1 MMVMIMSRRGKNCKY
16 FEFCA
21 STALRVEFFKL
32 WTKYHY
38 RWGINIDTSGVR
50 VFHECT
56 VDPAVPD
63 TLTHLIRACTGKN
76 TIDSCPQ
83 DFDGNATIVELCAS
97 YTAMVFE
104 PNLAYRNVH
113 CAICNNASMDK
124 LICLN
129 LGPFGRFNWQQNF
142 NTFSFAVLF
151 DIGGNAQDSVGFTKK
166 SCTNDFELYDPFFK
180 KCRNVICGQ
189 EGMEFRDGKCI
200 ETRLPLQETS
210 SLSTPTQSSTTT
222 TLTTTRFAFTTTTT
236 TTLMTTLSTTNEA
249 EEQTTLFVFDYEN
262 EENEAQDESTNEPIT
277 TSTTLSSVTIS
288 STSISSNYPTT
299 TTTVRS
305 IEDNS
310 GEQSQVNLFWS
321 LLWIESSMMCFLL

>member
-1 MMVMIMSRRGKNCKY
+1 MQITNVKLQPNCKY
-16 FEFCA
+16 FLVSHGRILFWKPYKISSPC
-21 STALRVEFFKL
+21 
-32 WTKYHY
+32 

-113 CAICNNASMDK
+113 CAICNHASMDK

-151 DIGGNAQDSVGFTKK
+151 DIGGNVQDSVGFETKK
-166 SCTNDFELYDPFFK
+166 CANHFELYDPFFK

-200 ETRLPLQETS
+200 ETRLPLGNNEETETS
-210 SLSTPTQSSTTT
+210 TPISQSTTSTTT
-222 TLTTTRFAFTTTTT
+222 TTTVTTTRFAFTTTTT
-236 TTLMTTLSTTNEA
+236 TTLITTTTTSEA
-249 EEQTTLFVFDYEN
+249 EETTLLTIFDYE
-262 EENEAQDESTNEPIT
+262 EEVEVDEPIT
-277 TSTTLSSVTIS
+277 ITTTTSTVSPVTIS
-288 STSISSNYPTT
+288 STSTTSS
-299 TTTVRS
+299 TTV
-305 IEDNS
+305 
-310 GEQSQVNLFWS
+310 QSQQEPQVCQLQNY
-321 LLWIESSMMCFLL
+321 

>member
-1 MMVMIMSRRGKNCKY
+1 M
-16 FEFCA
+16 
-21 STALRVEFFKL
+21 
-32 WTKYHY
+32 
-38 RWGINIDTSGVR
+38 
-50 VFHECT
+50 
-56 VDPAVPD
+56 DPAVPD

-83 DFDGNATIVELCAS
+83 EYEATENATIVELCAS

-189 EGMEFRDGKCI
+189 EGMEFRDGRCI
-200 ETRLPLQETS
+200 ETRLPPTEAEEIS

-310 GEQSQVNLFWS
+310 GEQSQVNLF
-321 LLWIESSMMCFLL
+321 

>member
-1 MMVMIMSRRGKNCKY
+1 M
-16 FEFCA
+16 
-21 STALRVEFFKL
+21 
-32 WTKYHY
+32 
-38 RWGINIDTSGVR
+38 
-50 VFHECT
+50 
-56 VDPAVPD
+56 
-63 TLTHLIRACTGKN
+63 
-76 TIDSCPQ
+76 
-83 DFDGNATIVELCAS
+83 ELCAS

-189 EGMEFRDGKCI
+189 EGMEFRDGRCI

-305 IEDNS
+305 IEGNS
-310 GEQSQVNLFWS
+310 GEQSQVNLF
-321 LLWIESSMMCFLL
+321 